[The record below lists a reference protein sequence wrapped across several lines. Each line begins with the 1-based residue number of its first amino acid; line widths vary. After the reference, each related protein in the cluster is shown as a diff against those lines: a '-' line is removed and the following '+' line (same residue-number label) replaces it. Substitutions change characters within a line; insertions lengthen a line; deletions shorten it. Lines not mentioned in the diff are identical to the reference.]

1 MEKTIS
7 NKKQSVN
14 KAHTANSVKIYDIV
28 ITGLM
33 AALVFVGTYFF
44 KIPTSFGYTHLG
56 DCMIILTVC
65 MFGTRKGVLAGAIG
79 AGLSDLLGGYTVW
92 VLPTMLFKGIWAL
105 IMGIVAYK
113 LLPKVKFNW
122 LIGASVCALVHIA
135 LYTLIKIPLYGME
148 YALLRIP
155 IITGQTICGIVFG
168 SALYMFIKSSGILR
182 NVKLFTKKGEEVNE
196 FKKRGI

>member
-1 MEKTIS
+1 MEKTIL
-7 NKKQSVN
+7 NKKESLKQN
-14 KAHTANSVKIYDIV
+14 HTTSSVKVYDVV

-44 KIPTSFGYTHLG
+44 KIPTPSGYTHLG

-65 MFGTRKGVLAGAIG
+65 MFGTRKGMLAGAIG

-122 LIGASVCALVHIA
+122 LIGAVAGAIVHIA

-148 YALLRIP
+148 YAILRIP
-155 IITGQTICGIVFG
+155 SITGQTICGIIFG
-168 SALYMFIKSSGILR
+168 SVLYMFIKSSGILR
-182 NVKLFTKKGEEVNE
+182 NVIKNQ
-196 FKKRGI
+196 

>member
-7 NKKQSVN
+7 KKKQSVN
-14 KAHTANSVKIYDIV
+14 KTHTANSVKIYDIV

-79 AGLSDLLGGYTVW
+79 AGLSDLLGGYTIW
-92 VLPTMLFKGIWAL
+92 VLPTMFFKGIWAL

-113 LLPKVKFNW
+113 LLSKVKFNW
-122 LIGASVCALVHIA
+122 LIGAVAGAVVHIA

-148 YALLRIP
+148 YAMLRVP

-182 NVKLFTKKGEEVNE
+182 NVIKNK
-196 FKKRGI
+196 